1 METKEQC
8 KNCEIINA
16 DCEGCKE
23 FNKNIRNS
31 DSETK
36 EQKIE
41 RLKAKIKKEKWW
53 YNQWNKTALSF
64 VSGCMKWQI
73 KQTIVKLEQ
82 QLKELEDDT
91 RN

>member
-1 METKEQC
+1 M
-8 KNCEIINA
+8 
-16 DCEGCKE
+16 
-23 FNKNIRNS
+23 
-31 DSETK
+31 ETK

-53 YNQWNKTALSF
+53 YNQWNKIELSS

-82 QLKELEDDT
+82 QLKELEK
-91 RN
+91 